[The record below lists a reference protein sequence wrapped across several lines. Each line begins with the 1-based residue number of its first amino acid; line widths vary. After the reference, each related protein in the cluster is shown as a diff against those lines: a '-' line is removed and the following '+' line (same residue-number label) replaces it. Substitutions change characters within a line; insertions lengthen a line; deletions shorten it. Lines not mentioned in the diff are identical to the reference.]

1 VRALKDEQDYYPS
14 KVLWPGIE
22 KTDAYLRKIDFRA
35 KKSLGQNFMV
45 QEKVLTKI
53 VTYADVQ
60 QGDVVL
66 EIGSGTGNLTRY
78 LLAKGAKVV
87 CVEKDDRL
95 FAAFS
100 EEFKQELESKQ
111 LQIIHAD
118 VLRWLLQR
126 EKKLNT
132 TVPGESEE
140 REESTAETETGAVE
154 DLDLIKFDKV
164 VANLPFNITTDVLKF
179 LLPRYS
185 SIFRTGNENKEG
197 DAPNDDNE
205 VTPATGGGGGD
216 VYLLLQD
223 EAAQRLCECS
233 VGDTNYRAMNVLVD
247 CYCSDREYLFRID
260 RKAFF
265 PAPNVD
271 GALAHFKIVHHEEAL
286 ATHDGEGGKVKI
298 STKQFDTF
306 VNQCFSRRRKMLKNN
321 IPTNMYEA
329 DVVVQAIEE
338 ADGLTLQTRPQ
349 DISHSQYLLLL
360 HRLQTLKDQQQQFT
374 SKQD

>member
-1 VRALKDEQDYYPS
+1 MRIRTRRKKNKKKLS
-14 KVLWPGIE
+14 LSL
-22 KTDAYLRKIDFRA
+22 YLSCACVILMV
-35 KKSLGQNFMV
+35 KSLFHFHFW
-45 QEKVLTKI
+45 
-53 VTYADVQ
+53 YATHN
-60 QGDVVL
+60 GR
-66 EIGSGTGNLTRY
+66 SGNLTRY

-126 EKKLNT
+126 EKKLNSIQ
-132 TVPGESEE
+132 GETEE
-140 REESTAETETGAVE
+140 RREGESTAETG
-154 DLDLIKFDKV
+154 DLDLVKFDKV

-185 SIFRTGNENKEG
+185 SIFRVR
-197 DAPNDDNE
+197 NDSEE
-205 VTPATGGGGGD
+205 VAAAAGD

-286 ATHDGEGGKVKI
+286 ATHDDGNDYDNEGGGKVKI

-321 IPTNMYEA
+321 IPTNMFEA
-329 DVVVQAIEE
+329 EAVVQAIEE

-360 HRLQTLKDQQQQFT
+360 HRLQTLKAQQQQLT
-374 SKQD
+374 SKQG